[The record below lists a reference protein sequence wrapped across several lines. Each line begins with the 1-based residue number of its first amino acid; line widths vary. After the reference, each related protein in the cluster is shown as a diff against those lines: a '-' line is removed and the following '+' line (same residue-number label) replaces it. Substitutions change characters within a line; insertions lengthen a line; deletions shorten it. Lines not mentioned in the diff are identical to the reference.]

1 MAAAP
6 GATNATK
13 EAAELCEPAV
23 AYKGGVIELND
34 TNWMVALE
42 AYPRL
47 MVQFYAPWCWHSQGF
62 EPKYLEAAKQLREG
76 SSESKTSGAPGMEP
90 MVLAK
95 MDRSLPW
102 HLDVIESW
110 SVPPI
115 TPHLRFFIHGVPTQ
129 FDLPRETKPIVD
141 WVRAKNMPI
150 WPVINDANTAEVLLR
165 RRPVTVFAFFPDPV
179 PIASDDVARGG
190 NVTTALYNPLYH
202 CVVRPATSRFNIG
215 HVGFVVSP
223 SSELLQRY
231 VPEAKNQM
239 PAVLIVRSF
248 GPADQRRIVIGA
260 EHLTHKKC
268 SANNYAQDV
277 SHWLDPIKFPPVLEY
292 RKKNVALISQLYPAK
307 RKAAVW
313 LFFDGSKKSTNDD
326 LAMLEAF
333 HKVAAD
339 HASKILFITASKKQ
353 KAKWLMRYYNMK
365 RDRRTGKHELP
376 ALMVAAHDTENQ
388 KQAQFAYIEP
398 PKSADG
404 APMDK
409 IDESYIRRFI
419 DDHTHAR
426 LPQMW
431 RSQALPQ
438 GITEEQNMA
447 APLKIVTAQNFNA
460 IVQKPPKMRDAL
472 LLAHPGSCD
481 ETLKCK
487 RDYESCTCAQLLE
500 VMKGVAEA
508 LSAAGVTDKSV
519 NLGTFD
525 TKVNEVNNP
534 IVTRLAEDT
543 EPLIVLFHATDKS
556 RPAPFYRRPT
566 QAQPE
571 PDRTTPYTARELL
584 EWLQEN
590 VHIYFDMPP
599 IEGHSEDEADEESD
613 SGTESDSLSGAEL
626 DSDSASVV
634 DQMPQETVETAQAGA
649 GAEEPQAAEALE
661 TEGTA
666 ANEEAAGTAA
676 DVSAMS
682 EEQLQSQTQA
692 HADGAPTMPDEL

>member
-1 MAAAP
+1 
-6 GATNATK
+6 
-13 EAAELCEPAV
+13 
-23 AYKGGVIELND
+23 
-34 TNWMVALE
+34 
-42 AYPRL
+42 
-47 MVQFYAPWCWHSQGF
+47 
-62 EPKYLEAAKQLREG
+62 
-76 SSESKTSGAPGMEP
+76 
-90 MVLAK
+90 
-95 MDRSLPW
+95 
-102 HLDVIESW
+102 
-110 SVPPI
+110 
-115 TPHLRFFIHGVPTQ
+115 
-129 FDLPRETKPIVD
+129 
-141 WVRAKNMPI
+141 
-150 WPVINDANTAEVLLR
+150 
-165 RRPVTVFAFFPDPV
+165 
-179 PIASDDVARGG
+179 
-190 NVTTALYNPLYH
+190 
-202 CVVRPATSRFNIG
+202 
-215 HVGFVVSP
+215 
-223 SSELLQRY
+223 
-231 VPEAKNQM
+231 
-239 PAVLIVRSF
+239 
-248 GPADQRRIVIGA
+248 
-260 EHLTHKKC
+260 
-268 SANNYAQDV
+268 
-277 SHWLDPIKFPPVLEY
+277 
-292 RKKNVALISQLYPAK
+292 
-307 RKAAVW
+307 
-313 LFFDGSKKSTNDD
+313 
-326 LAMLEAF
+326 
-333 HKVAAD
+333 
-339 HASKILFITASKKQ
+339 
-353 KAKWLMRYYNMK
+353 
-365 RDRRTGKHELP
+365 
-376 ALMVAAHDTENQ
+376 
-388 KQAQFAYIEP
+388 
-398 PKSADG
+398 
-404 APMDK
+404 
-409 IDESYIRRFI
+409 
-419 DDHTHAR
+419 
-426 LPQMW
+426 
-431 RSQALPQ
+431 
-438 GITEEQNMA
+438 MA

-599 IEGHSEDEADEESD
+599 IEGHSEDEADKESD
-613 SGTESDSLSGAEL
+613 SGTEPDSLSGAEL

-649 GAEEPQAAEALE
+649 GAEEAQAQAQAAEALE
-661 TEGTA
+661 AEGTA